1 MLLPC
6 KCKVWFCFFK
16 GYRGIGFLEA
26 LEVAKQIALEMDI
39 GTTFRKKPQIK
50 SRKHFDENPDDT
62 NASTTRFAEESF
74 RINYFYSLLIKLFP
88 CLQRD
93 LNNIKITRKML
104 VSYLHLKHYNHWIM
118 IS

>member
-74 RINYFYSLLIKLFP
+74 RITYFLPIVDQAVSS
-88 CLQRD
+88 QGD
-93 LNNIKITRKML
+93 LNSIKAIRKFL
-104 VSYLHLKHYNHWIM
+104 DSYLILKYCNH
-118 IS
+118 